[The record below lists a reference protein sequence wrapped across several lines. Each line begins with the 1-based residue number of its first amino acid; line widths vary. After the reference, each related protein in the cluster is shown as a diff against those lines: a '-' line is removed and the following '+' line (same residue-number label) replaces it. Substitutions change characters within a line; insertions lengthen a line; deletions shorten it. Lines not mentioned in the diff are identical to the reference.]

1 VVFRLASGIL
11 DLTIEVFLSN
21 LHQEQDWETLW
32 PLLIPPVLTYMDD
45 WAALH
50 RLQGVNICHRLIE
63 RSPSSILSRTGIDE
77 LMRSVSVSLSNL
89 SCTYALQSLETSLLR
104 YSDSISP
111 ILFERAMM
119 ASLELVEKTTKEGT
133 PERYQRLFA
142 LLGESIIG
150 GAWMYGYREMLLIQ
164 ATYEVLPLLLDAI
177 GIACV
182 RYLKALIL
190 QLLHTL
196 IPTSEIEVSASIQE
210 ASLRALRKVIQIA
223 APRMAYW
230 SGEIVSGIS
239 RCWVSHNVQDSGRY
253 YCAIQINTELFD
265 RRDQN
270 TACGCVTR
278 S

>member
-1 VVFRLASGIL
+1 
-11 DLTIEVFLSN
+11 
-21 LHQEQDWETLW
+21 
-32 PLLIPPVLTYMDD
+32 
-45 WAALH
+45 
-50 RLQGVNICHRLIE
+50 
-63 RSPSSILSRTGIDE
+63 
-77 LMRSVSVSLSNL
+77 
-89 SCTYALQSLETSLLR
+89 
-104 YSDSISP
+104 
-111 ILFERAMM
+111 MM

-150 GAWMYGYREMLLIQ
+150 GAWMYGYRELLLIQ

-182 RYLKALIL
+182 RYLKALIP

-196 IPTSEIEVSASIQE
+196 IPASEIEVSASIQE

-239 RCWVSHNVQDSGRY
+239 KCWVSHNVQDSGEIKTLLVGVLRDLKEA
-253 YCAIQINTELFD
+253 CPEIFQEHIRTLRDLDKEQFAPLIQLAE
-265 RRDQN
+265 
-270 TACGCVTR
+270 
-278 S
+278 

>member
-1 VVFRLASGIL
+1 
-11 DLTIEVFLSN
+11 
-21 LHQEQDWETLW
+21 
-32 PLLIPPVLTYMDD
+32 MDD
-45 WAALH
+45 WEAFH
-50 RLQGVNICHRLIE
+50 RLQGVNICRRLIE
-63 RSPSSILSRTGIDE
+63 RAPSSTLTRTGIDE
-77 LMRSVSVSLSNL
+77 LMRSVSMSLFNPSR
-89 SCTYALQSLETSLLR
+89 TYTLQSLETSLLR

-111 ILFERAMM
+111 LLFERAMR
-119 ASLELVEKTTKEGT
+119 ASLELVEKTTNAGS
-133 PERYQRLFA
+133 PERFQRLFS

-150 GAWMYGYREMLLIQ
+150 GAWMYGYREINLIQ

-182 RYLKALIL
+182 RYLKALIP

-196 IPTSEIEVSASIQE
+196 IPASEIEVSISIQD

-239 RCWVSHNVQDSGRY
+239 KCWVSHSVQSSGKYR
-253 YCAIQINTELFD
+253 CTISVDTELFD

-270 TACGCVTR
+270 TTCGCVAG